1 VILGVCY
8 RRDLVRLDPPLAP
21 SCWVLGNDI
30 KAAPDGTSTSTP
42 YLESRSSGVV
52 TGLSKVRSYFNQAL
66 ILLFL
71 FFGTGIDSV

>member
-8 RRDLVRLDPPLAP
+8 RRDLARLDPPLAP
-21 SCWVLGNDI
+21 SCRVLGSDI
-30 KAAPDGTSTSTP
+30 KTASDSTSTSTQYP
-42 YLESRSSGVV
+42 ESRSSGVV
-52 TGLSKVRSYFNQAL
+52 IGLSKVRSHLNQAL